1 MKDRKEEILKANHAK
16 RIMNWENVFAQNPSI
31 IESAYESMEQY
42 ADEKLGEFISNQK
55 SFTYTEVVSKYIL
68 DQYAKERVICFDRWR
83 IEMGWIK
90 FTNDK
95 YQPVYHG
102 YNQKLKPVSY
112 TTEQLYQQYPDWF
125 KEITDTPPNPTKSV
139 EVNGVK
145 YLSPEEVLEREK
157 KAFEAARKEKSNTY
171 YCDIPQFI
179 FRNKYP
185 TFEDYKKD
193 NL

>member
-1 MKDRKEEILKANHAK
+1 MSKRYVLLKDIISPNLIAKAGDIGIKNNSLHYDENNQVFFDNGRYFFYLRTIL
-16 RIMNWENVFAQNPSI
+16 
-31 IESAYESMEQY
+31 
-42 ADEKLGEFISNQK
+42 
-55 SFTYTEVVSKYIL
+55 
-68 DQYAKERVICFDRWR
+68 
-83 IEMGWIK
+83 
-90 FTNDK
+90 
-95 YQPVYHG
+95 
-102 YNQKLKPVSY
+102 
-112 TTEQLYQQYPDWF
+112 QYPDWF